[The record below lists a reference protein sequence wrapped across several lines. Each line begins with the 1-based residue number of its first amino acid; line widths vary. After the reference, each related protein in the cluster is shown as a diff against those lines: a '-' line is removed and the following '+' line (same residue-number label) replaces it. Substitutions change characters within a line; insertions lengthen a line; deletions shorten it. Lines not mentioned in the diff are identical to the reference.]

1 MQEVQMIVS
10 GLRSAG
16 RPPESI
22 QVSPCHDR
30 PFSLQPRHPPRLSQ
44 PTSYSNAITILCP
57 LKILQGADKS
67 TFSE

>member
-30 PFSLQPRHPPRLSQ
+30 PFSLQPRHPPPTVPTHIVFQCNHHSLPSQ
-44 PTSYSNAITILCP
+44 D
-57 LKILQGADKS
+57 LQGADKS
-67 TFSE
+67 TFS